1 MSEPTTTPTPLATE
15 ELYEDDPMEAAES
28 EPGTPDADSPPADV
42 PPAETPPPVDA
53 SPPPDAPPV
62 EAPPVETAPAT
73 PKPEGK
79 HPSFSELRTLRKQ
92 LEERDATI
100 SQLRTVGPVAAQ
112 QPQQQPQQP
121 QAAQAPP
128 DPTEDPIGYMQWQQ
142 GQVVQ
147 QQQWLAQQSQYVQ
160 QRQAAIE
167 LQNLLNSQISD
178 YSAKQPDYRDAA
190 AYLEQREIGRWKAL
204 GYTDQEAIQQT
215 QQRALQVIDAALK
228 LGRSIPEALYEIA
241 LVDGWT
247 GPQIAQAAGAI
258 GAISP
263 GASPAAKVV
272 ASKAKSAAS
281 RTSMGSVAGT
291 PSPGK
296 RLSRQQI
303 LAMSEEELE
312 RTFGEGTAWM
322 DMELE
327 D

>member
-1 MSEPTTTPTPLATE
+1 M
-15 ELYEDDPMEAAES
+15 
-28 EPGTPDADSPPADV
+28 
-42 PPAETPPPVDA
+42 
-53 SPPPDAPPV
+53 
-62 EAPPVETAPAT
+62 
-73 PKPEGK
+73 KPEGK

-92 LEERDATI
+92 LEERDAVIT
-100 SQLRTVGPVAAQ
+100 QLRTVGPVAAP
-112 QPQQQPQQP
+112 QPQQQQQQQPAQP
-121 QAAQAPP
+121 QAAP
-128 DPTEDPIGYMQWQQ
+128 DPTDDPIGYMQWQQ

-147 QQQWLAQQSQYVQ
+147 QQQWLAQQSQQVQ

-167 LQNLLNSQISD
+167 LQNLLTNQISD

-190 AYLEQREIGRWKAL
+190 AYLEQKEIGRWKAL

-215 QQRALQVIDAALK
+215 QHRALQVIDAALR

-247 GPQIAQAAGAI
+247 GPQIAQAAEAT

-263 GASPAAKVV
+263 GNGAAPTPAAKVE

-296 RLSRQQI
+296 RITSQMIRD
-303 LAMSEEELE
+303 MSEDELE
-312 RTFGEGTAWM
+312 KMFGEGTAWM
-322 DMELE
+322 DMKLE